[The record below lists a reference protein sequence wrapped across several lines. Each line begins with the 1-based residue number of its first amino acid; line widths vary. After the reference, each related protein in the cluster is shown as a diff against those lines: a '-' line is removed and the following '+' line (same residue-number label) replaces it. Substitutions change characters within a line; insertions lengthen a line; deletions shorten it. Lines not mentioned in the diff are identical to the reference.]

1 VAQTTEPR
9 RPRGIRGRDAAE
21 RRFVAFTVTP
31 LVAYLAFW
39 TLFPLAWGFALAF
52 FDYSARRASG
62 GFLGFGGD
70 NPFIGLGNFQAMTDF
85 TPEAPL
91 EVRQFHIALKTTFLF
106 ALIVVPLN
114 LLITLPLAALIESV
128 HERVKGIFRTL
139 FFLAVLAPSV
149 GVAIMWK
156 FIFHPQ
162 RGLVNGILGGLTG
175 KLVGINWTGDPDLVV
190 LGVPV
195 ALLAVVV
202 AYLWQDLGY
211 NLVIFIA
218 ALQGIPQSIKDAA
231 RIDGA
236 GWWQMLFRILVPL
249 MMPAILLAA
258 VLTMI
263 SAFQVFDIVQ
273 VMTEGGPQ
281 DQTQVLLL
289 NIYNYAFRYQ
299 KMGWAAAVSIVMFVV
314 VLGISV
320 VQTRIMRSEWEY

>member
-1 VAQTTEPR
+1 
-9 RPRGIRGRDAAE
+9 
-21 RRFVAFTVTP
+21 
-31 LVAYLAFW
+31 
-39 TLFPLAWGFALAF
+39 
-52 FDYSARRASG
+52 
-62 GFLGFGGD
+62 
-70 NPFIGLGNFQAMTDF
+70 
-85 TPEAPL
+85 
-91 EVRQFHIALKTTFLF
+91 
-106 ALIVVPLN
+106 
-114 LLITLPLAALIESV
+114 
-128 HERVKGIFRTL
+128 
-139 FFLAVLAPSV
+139 VLAPSV